1 MIQNR
6 DKVVEFG
13 KTCMPSKAGTPT
25 TFVFLT
31 FVMIFRPLN
40 EESES
45 ESATGN
51 AEQSQYVAKAA
62 DDLREE

>member
-1 MIQNR
+1 
-6 DKVVEFG
+6 
-13 KTCMPSKAGTPT
+13 MPSKAGTLM

-51 AEQSQYVAKAA
+51 AEHPQDVAKAA

>member
-1 MIQNR
+1 
-6 DKVVEFG
+6 
-13 KTCMPSKAGTPT
+13 MPSKAGTLMT
-25 TFVFLT
+25 LTVFLT

-51 AEQSQYVAKAA
+51 AEQSQDVAKAA
-62 DDLREE
+62 DHLREE